1 MNIDDIVKN
10 LLQAATGRTDAG
22 QWNRDTQL
30 LGDVA
35 ELDSM
40 AIVSFFTAL
49 EDEHGVFIDDDE
61 VTAELFET
69 LGALIDFVAEKLG

>member
-1 MNIDDIVKN
+1 MSIDEIVKN
-10 LLQAATGRTDAG
+10 LLQVSTGRTDAG
-22 QWNRDTQL
+22 QWVRDTQL

-40 AIVSFFTAL
+40 AIVTFFTAL

-69 LGALIDFVAEKLG
+69 LGALTDFVAEKLG